1 MQAGLIER
9 LVFGKSRMQQS
20 RKGSQSQNGAQF
32 LTNGAFEIGAVDRRG
47 NGLDPFHMSLDFGTK
62 YDFYLFHEGIWSTT
76 LLPDYGV

>member
-1 MQAGLIER
+1 
-9 LVFGKSRMQQS
+9 MQQS

-62 YDFYLFHEGIWSTT
+62 YDFYLFHE
-76 LLPDYGV
+76 VH

>member
-1 MQAGLIER
+1 
-9 LVFGKSRMQQS
+9 MQQS